1 MSMQHFRAIATDIDG
16 TLTYPDRKLH
26 LKALEAVRMLEKK
39 GVPVILVSG
48 NNFCVVS
55 TLADYIGTSAPVIA
69 ENGGVIGSTWRPK
82 VLGKR
87 NDVEKALGILIMQ
100 FEGRIE
106 VLEDEFFRKTD
117 IALRKVA
124 IGDLEELKKLVIK
137 ESLNVV
143 IFDSGYAVHI
153 ADKNINKGKG
163 LKHVA
168 KMMKINVKEIIAIAD
183 GANDLDLFKIAGYGI
198 AVANAHPQLK
208 KAANSI
214 TSKSYGEGFYEAI
227 EYIFKNLEIKAK
239 KALLTSKNSFYK

>member
-1 MSMQHFRAIATDIDG
+1 MQHFRAIATDIDG

-26 LKALEAVRMLEKK
+26 LKALETVRTLEGK

-55 TLADYIGTSAPVIA
+55 TLADYIGTSAPIIA
-69 ENGGVIGSTWRPK
+69 ENGGVIGFKWQPK

-87 NDVEKALGILIMQ
+87 EDVEKALGILKKQ
-100 FEGRIE
+100 FENRIE

-117 IALRKVA
+117 IALRKA
-124 IGDLEELKKLVIK
+124 TIGDLEELKKLVIK

-143 IFDSGYAVHI
+143 IFDSGYAVHL

-163 LKHVA
+163 LEHVA
-168 KMMKINVKEIIAIAD
+168 KMIKISVKEIVAIAD

-208 KAANSI
+208 KAANHI
-214 TSKSYGEGFYEAI
+214 TTKSYGEGFCEAI
-227 EYIFKNLEIKAK
+227 EYIFNNLKIKFKNIS
-239 KALLTSKNSFYK
+239 TSKNSFYK

>member
-1 MSMQHFRAIATDIDG
+1 MQHFRAIATDIDG

-26 LKALEAVRMLEKK
+26 LNALEVVRTLEKK
-39 GVPVILVSG
+39 GIPVILVSG

-55 TLADYIGTSAPVIA
+55 TLADYIGTSAPIIA
-69 ENGGVIGSTWRPK
+69 ENGGVIGFRWQLK

-87 NDVEKALGILIMQ
+87 EYVEKALRILKKQ
-100 FEGRIE
+100 FKGRIE

-117 IALRKVA
+117 IALRKAA
-124 IGDLEELKKLVIK
+124 IGDLEDLKKLVTK

-163 LKHVA
+163 LDHIA

-183 GANDLDLFKIAGYGI
+183 GANDLDLFKTAGYGI

-208 KAANSI
+208 KAANHI
-214 TSKSYGEGFYEAI
+214 TNKSYGEGFCEAI
-227 EYIFKNLEIKAK
+227 EYILNNLKIKTKNTPL
-239 KALLTSKNSFYK
+239 

>member
-1 MSMQHFRAIATDIDG
+1 MQHFRAIATDIDG

-26 LKALEAVRMLEKK
+26 LKAIETLRTLEKK

-69 ENGGVIGSTWRPK
+69 ENGGVIGFKWQPK

-87 NDVEKALGILIMQ
+87 EDVEKALGILKKQ
-100 FEGRIE
+100 FENRIE

-117 IALRKVA
+117 IALRRA
-124 IGDLEELKKLVIK
+124 IIGDLEELKKLVIN

-143 IFDSGYAVHI
+143 IFDSGYAVHL

-163 LKHVA
+163 LEHVA
-168 KMMKINVKEIIAIAD
+168 KMMRISVKEIVAIAD

-208 KAANSI
+208 KVANHI
-214 TSKSYGEGFYEAI
+214 TTKSYGEGFCEAI
-227 EYIFKNLEIKAK
+227 EYIFNKLKIK
-239 KALLTSKNSFYK
+239 SKNTPHIKEII